1 MGSRDVVQQYG
12 ERTGL
17 SPQWARWIKAVVA
30 LVGVLVLFAFVFG
43 LNAVTSVQI
52 WPLEMLELNS
62 GGQSSSAR
70 ADIGYNIAVTVIAV
84 GGFGFA
90 VGSVG
95 ASRRWSL
102 WDTTKTVLLQRPP
115 AAAWLGAFGLFL
127 LAGLVSGSAAHSI
140 GELTGHVPQREE
152 VDSDGAGEIA
162 AQWLSLIS
170 AGFKE
175 ELVIVAVPVLLLV
188 VAGRGSFG
196 LAITLSMLMRL
207 VIHLYYGPGSFAYLF
222 WAGVGVVLYLY
233 GRSLMPLIAAHVWWN
248 VGVGLEMFGF
258 ITATQLNVVTIVVGF
273 GAFAFACTD
282 LDSVSTWASKN
293 PWDLRLGKRRTVH
306 VRPEQQVR
314 RRKALRVVGWA
325 AVDTS
330 IAILS
335 IGLGV
340 ITGVKSLSTVNQIV
354 FIMIGVVSALILYVA
369 DKFDVEWPTRPLLVL
384 NITYYGAVG
393 SALAAELAGG
403 GPEKAMD
410 GLAMSFYL
418 VGCVLMIFM
427 LGLAKHGTV
436 ILPDKPKGVDRE
448 H

>member
-1 MGSRDVVQQYG
+1 MGSRAVVQQYG
-12 ERTGL
+12 ERTG
-17 SPQWARWIKAVVA
+17 SPPQWVRWITAVVA
-30 LVGVLVLFAFVFG
+30 LIGVLVPYAFVFG
-43 LNAVTSVQI
+43 LNAVASVQI
-52 WPLEMLELNS
+52 WPLGVLELNS
-62 GGQSSSAR
+62 GGQSSSASM
-70 ADIGYNIAVTVIAV
+70 DIGYNIVVTAIAV
-84 GGFGFA
+84 GGFVFA

-102 WDTTKTVLLQRPP
+102 WDTIKTVLLQRPP
-115 AAAWLGAFGLFL
+115 ASVWLGAFGLFL
-127 LAGLVSGSAAHSI
+127 LVGLASGSAAHSI

-188 VAGRGSFG
+188 VVRRGSLC
-196 LAITLSMLMRL
+196 LAIALSMLMRL

-273 GAFAFACTD
+273 GAFAFAC
-282 LDSVSTWASKN
+282 LRLESVSTWVNKN
-293 PWDLRLGKRRTVH
+293 PWDPRLVQKRTV
-306 VRPEQQVR
+306 RGPEQQVH

-335 IGLGV
+335 IALGV
-340 ITGVKSLSTVNQIV
+340 ITSVKSLSTVHQIV

-384 NITYYGAVG
+384 NISYYGAV
-393 SALAAELAGG
+393 SSTLAAELAEG
-403 GPEKAMD
+403 GPEKVMNGWAT
-410 GLAMSFYL
+410 SFYL

-436 ILPDKPKGVDRE
+436 ILSDKPKGVDRE